1 MWFDCEEVES
11 GFRPESGAR
20 TPVKLRVESGRG
32 AQQTIFYW
40 ASPIVRLSGS
50 HKRRWTPAQTTESP
64 TVSSMAHIPSDA
76 PETCPV
82 CETAYESITVHS
94 EGLMVGLDH
103 NEQYRRVCFQPDTV
117 DGEPHIQFYHH
128 THEQA
133 RVD

>member
-11 GFRPESGAR
+11 GFRPESGAWTR
-20 TPVKLRVESGRG
+20 VKLRAESGRG
-32 AQQTIFYW
+32 AQQTIFYQ
-40 ASPIVRLSGS
+40 ASPMVWLSGN
-50 HKRRWTPAQTTESP
+50 HNRRLRPAQTTKP
-64 TVSSMAHIPSDA
+64 TVSSMAHIPSDT

-82 CETAYESITVHS
+82 CETAYESISVHS
-94 EGLMVGLDH
+94 EGLMIGLDC